1 MSRSSDGCAASVCKH
16 SLGMWGLSVTGVSGH
31 ELDDQ
36 NEVAVSHGEERMR
49 CREAMGVQREA
60 LH

>member
-1 MSRSSDGCAASVCKH
+1 
-16 SLGMWGLSVTGVSGH
+16 MWGLSVTGVSGR